1 MADNIETQQSLSTSA
16 ARQLATTTK
25 TAPQMVGITPRYFL
39 NVLPWVQVDSGTYR
53 VNRRKVIIREDEKI
67 KVSLFDQEAR
77 IEPKQ
82 LRALSLLRDLDD
94 FLIESL
100 AGKFVNERFDTGTTI
115 VEEGISGDKF
125 FIIGNG
131 KVEVATKDRF
141 GKKVPLAILGDGD
154 YFGEMALLEETP
166 RTATVTALTPCIL
179 LTLERSQFDDFIS
192 KAPDVRIHL
201 EKVVQQRREAKAT
214 LVDEHGERTI
224 EVVSG
229 HEGEQE
235 LPNTFVDYEDDP
247 REYPLSVVQS
257 IVKVHTRVSD
267 LYNEPINQLREQL
280 RLTMEAMK
288 ERQEWE
294 MLNNSDFGLLNN
306 VEPSMRLQTRKGPPT
321 PDDLDEMLSKV
332 WKKPAFFLAH
342 PRAIAAF
349 GRECTRRGVPP
360 VAIEMFGSPF
370 ITWRGVPILPSNKIQ
385 VHGFDSGLPVGTT
398 SILLMR
404 VGEKEQ
410 GVIGLEQKGIPGEQM
425 PGMSV
430 RFMGIDSK
438 AVASYLVTLYYSVAV
453 MVDDALCSLENV
465 EVTNYYD
472 YT

>member
-1 MADNIETQQSLSTSA
+1 MAENIETQQSLSTSA

-25 TAPQMVGITPRYFL
+25 TVPQMVGITPRYFL
-39 NVLPWVQVDSGTYR
+39 NVLPWVQVESGTYR
-53 VNRRKVIIREDEKI
+53 VNRRKVIIRDDEKI
-67 KVSLFDQEAR
+67 QVSVFDQEAR

-94 FLIESL
+94 SLIESL
-100 AGKFVNERFDTGTTI
+100 AGKFVNEHCLRGDTI
-115 VEEGISGDKF
+115 VKEGKSGDKF
-125 FIIGNG
+125 FIIGSG
-131 KVEVATKDRF
+131 KVEVTTQDRY

-166 RTATVTALTPCIL
+166 RTATVTALTPCVF
-179 LTLERSQFDDFIS
+179 LTLERKQFDDFIQ
-192 KAPDVRIHL
+192 KAPDVRAHL
-201 EKVVQQRREAKAT
+201 EKVVQQRHEAKAT

-229 HEGEQE
+229 HQGELE
-235 LPNTFVDYEDDP
+235 LPNTFVDYEDEP

-257 IVKVHTRVSD
+257 IVRVHTRVSD

-306 VEPSMRLQTRKGPPT
+306 VAPSMRLQTRKGPPT
-321 PDDLDEMLSKV
+321 PDDLDEMLAKV

-370 ITWRGVPILPSNKIQ
+370 ITWRGVPLLPSNKIQ
-385 VHGFDSGLPVGTT
+385 VNGNDSGSAVGTT
-398 SILLMR
+398 SFLLMR

-410 GVIGLEQKGIPGEQM
+410 GVIGLQQKGIPDEQM
-425 PGMSV
+425 PSMSV
-430 RFMGIDSK
+430 RFMGINNK
-438 AVASYLVTLYYSVAV
+438 AVASYLVTLYFSIAV